1 MRVRAREVDV
11 LVQKIAAAMVGGS
24 WPGTLAA
31 ELVEQEGVKP
41 KVVQQWAAEAGR
53 LLRIGPDVEL
63 YRGINLRRLDT
74 HAVSSDGKIAVA
86 AVAEQ
91 NKMLGLHAPTMHKV
105 DVSVQAYAKL
115 GDAEMLEHVEA
126 QIARLTELRTKLL
139 AKGAVPAL
147 PATIEEDDDE

>member
-1 MRVRAREVDV
+1 MRARAREVDV
-11 LVQKIAAAMVGGS
+11 IVQKIAAAMVAGA
-24 WPGTLAA
+24 WPGTLAE
-31 ELVEQEGVKP
+31 ELVEAEGVKP
-41 KVVQQWAAEAGR
+41 KVVGQWAAEAGR

-74 HAVSSDGKIAVA
+74 HAVSSDGKVAVA
-86 AVAEQ
+86 AVSEQ

-115 GDAEMLEHVEA
+115 DDTQMLEHVET

-139 AKGAVPAL
+139 AKKAIPAL
-147 PATIEEDDDE
+147 PVHTEDDDE